1 MEGAAA
7 EAGAG
12 RDGAAGPARWW
23 ESGWSGPRPPG
34 ALREGWAWAAPGR
47 PGAPPQALAL
57 AAEGVRWP
65 RGGTFGGPPPSR
77 AGDGCGGAGG
87 GLPQGQALWA
97 SRRAPVRTAAA
108 RGGGGREAYRQ
119 SRLEAALL
127 RRGLDPLATRRE
139 WARVPRG
146 GPEQKAAL
154 DAHEAERRARAGRM
168 RRRLGSDEERQEFLS
183 RLGARDDG
191 DYGAVPPEAWL
202 LLDEKGGAV
211 TRFNTTREELIARG
225 LVDAGRCSEGAAR
238 ERVRAQVGDLPEGPE
253 REAADG
259 LFREALAMASAAGG
273 GQEAAGARGEAAPP
287 FGRGRDDGPA
297 QAAARLAGLS
307 REDRAEVERHV
318 AVAQSL
324 REAAREAFPGLDG
337 GSTPPGP
344 SPAGGGRAQPAAPRA
359 RPRPPPPPRT
369 PSAGDASLNGGGSGS
384 NGGALVIC
392 DVCGRGFAPGAIAR
406 HQRMC
411 RRVAQRRQG

>member
-1 MEGAAA
+1 MGEGAAA
-7 EAGAG
+7 AG
-12 RDGAAGPARWW
+12 RWW
-23 ESGWSGPRPPG
+23 EGGWSGPRPPG
-34 ALREGWAWAAPGR
+34 GLREGWAWAAPGR
-47 PGAPPQALAL
+47 AGAPPQALAL

-65 RGGTFGGPPPSR
+65 RGGAFGGPPPSR
-77 AGDGCGGAGG
+77 AGDGGGAGG

-97 SRRAPVRTAAA
+97 SRRAPVRTALA
-108 RGGGGREAYRQ
+108 RGGEGQEAYRQ

-146 GPEQKAAL
+146 GSEQKAAL
-154 DAHEAERRARAGRM
+154 EAQESERRARAGRM

-225 LVDAGRCSEGAAR
+225 LIDSGRRSEGAAR
-238 ERVRAQVGDLPEGPE
+238 ERVRAQMGDLPEGPK
-253 REAADG
+253 REAADV
-259 LFREALAMASAAGG
+259 LFREALTAAQNMASAAEGG
-273 GQEAAGARGEAAPP
+273 GAEGPGDEAAPP
-287 FGRGRDDGPA
+287 FGRGRNDGPV

-307 REDRAEVERHV
+307 PEDRAEVERNV
-318 AVAQSL
+318 AAALSL
-324 REAAREAFPGLDG
+324 REAARDAFPGFFD
-337 GSTPPGP
+337 TGP
-344 SPAGGGRAQPAAPRA
+344 SPPSPSPTGGGGGQSTVPPA

-369 PSAGDASLNGGGSGS
+369 PSSQDTNLNGGDGNGS
-384 NGGALVIC
+384 ARVIC
-392 DVCGRGFAPGAIAR
+392 EFCGRGFAPGAIAR

-411 RRVAQRRQG
+411 RRVALRRQG